1 MQKRQFNRFLSC
13 LMGYAWHLKRGR
25 QIPFKK
31 ALRHTW
37 RVAKAELNYTALP
50 FITSTWDF

>member
-1 MQKRQFNRFLSC
+1 MKKQQFNSFLSC

-25 QIPFKK
+25 EMHFKK
-31 ALRHTW
+31 ALRYTW
-37 RVAKAELNYTALP
+37 RVAKEELNYTALP